1 MCLGASYSEQVKTSE
16 VVQVAVEGVDQL
28 ETYFGAYL
36 PQFFYAMLA
45 PLTLF
50 VVLCFVSVPAAVV
63 LLVCVPLIPVAIAAV
78 QTWAKKLLSKYWGQY
93 TALGDT
99 FLENLQ
105 GLTTLKIYQADAFK
119 NDEMNVEAEKFRKI
133 TMKVLTMQLNSIT
146 IMDLIAYGG
155 ALLIVLLAAD
165 FFIPMRQLGSFFHI
179 AMNGM
184 AASDKIFRLLDLP
197 EPAHG
202 GVSCPAGDIVCR
214 GLRFSYEPEREILHG
229 VDLTIPQGKFV
240 SLVGE
245 SGCGKSTI
253 SALLMGRNKG
263 YTGSVA
269 IGGAEL
275 RNIEKASLMRRITY
289 VSHQSYLFKGT
300 VRDNLLMGK
309 PGAGDDEL
317 WSALTQVNLADFL
330 RGEAGLDRGDLI
342 SVITSDIEL
351 LKFFYAHTISP
362 AAIAALFTLIMC
374 LFIGHY
380 HALLGLLAL
389 AAYVCVGVVIPL
401 ITSRRSGDTGM
412 RFRTES
418 GALSAFVLDSL
429 RGLNETIQYDQ
440 GAERRAEM
448 DARTDALSKEEA
460 KLKRLTGQNM
470 GITNTAILLFD
481 LAMLVSSA
489 ALVQRGELTFDG
501 ALIAVLALFSSFG
514 PTVALANLGA
524 TLQNTFAA
532 GNRVLDILD
541 EEPVVDEVTGQKEV
555 EFTGAEAEHVTFSY
569 GGEDILSDVSVRF
582 PERSVVGIVG
592 RSGSG
597 KSTLLKL
604 LMRFWDVRKG
614 RVRLS
619 GTDVSSI
626 NTGNLREMESFV
638 TQETHL
644 FHDSIKNNLRIAKLD
659 ATDDEIVAACKKAA
673 VHDFIMTLPQG
684 YDTLSGGE
692 RQRLGLARAFLHDA
706 PLMLLDEPTSN
717 LDSLN
722 EAVILKSLHEQCA
735 GKTVVLVSHRASTM
749 RIADTVYSVEHGRMS

>member
-1 MCLGASYSEQVKTSE
+1 MKKRSGFTVMARLIRLVKPLSGYMVLAILMGLVGHLCAAFITIFGGFAVLDLLGFTTPVALKT
-16 VVQVAVEGVDQL
+16 
-28 ETYFGAYL
+28 T
-36 PQFFYAMLA
+36 
-45 PLTLF
+45 F
-50 VVLCFVSVPAAVV
+50 VCV
-63 LLVCVPLIPVAIAAV
+63 LLFALVRGVFRYAEQSCNHFIAF
-78 QTWAKKLLSKYWGQY
+78 KLL
-93 TALGDT
+93 ALIRD
-99 FLENLQ
+99 
-105 GLTTLKIYQADAFK
+105 K
-119 NDEMNVEAEKFRKI
+119 VFR
-133 TMKVLTMQLNSIT
+133 
-146 IMDLIAYGG
+146 
-155 ALLIVLLAAD
+155 AL
-165 FFIPMRQLGSFFHI
+165 R
-179 AMNGM
+179 
-184 AASDKIFRLLDLP
+184 RL
-197 EPAHG
+197 
-202 GVSCPAGDIVCR
+202 CPAK
-214 GLRFSYEPEREILHG
+214 LE
-229 VDLTIPQGKFV
+229 
-240 SLVGE
+240 
-245 SGCGKSTI
+245 
-253 SALLMGRNKG
+253 GR
-263 YTGSVA
+263 
-269 IGGAEL
+269 
-275 RNIEKASLMRRITY
+275 
-289 VSHQSYLFKGT
+289 
-300 VRDNLLMGK
+300 
-309 PGAGDDEL
+309 
-317 WSALTQVNLADFL
+317 
-330 RGEAGLDRGDLI
+330 DRGDLI

-351 LKFFYAHTISP
+351 LEVFYAHTISP

-389 AAYVCVGVVIPL
+389 AAYICVGVVIPL

-429 RGLNETIQYDQ
+429 RGLNETIQYDR

-501 ALIAVLALFSSFG
+501 ALIAALALFSSFG

-541 EEPVVDEVTGQKEV
+541 EAPVVDEVTGQPEV

-582 PERSVVGIVG
+582 PEGSVVGIVG

-604 LMRFWDVRKG
+604 LMRFWDVQKG

-619 GTDVSSI
+619 DTDVSRI

-673 VHDFIMTLPQG
+673 VHEFIMTLPQG
-684 YDTLSGGE
+684 YDTRVANDAESISQGQ
-692 RQRLGLARAFLHDA
+692 RQLLTIARVLLNNPAILI
-706 PLMLLDEPTSN
+706 LDEATSSVDTRTE
-717 LDSLN
+717 L
-722 EAVILKSLHEQCA
+722 AI
-735 GKTVVLVSHRASTM
+735 GRAM
-749 RIADTVYSVEHGRMS
+749 DALMHGRTSFVIAHRLSTIVDADLILVMDHGNIIEQGTHKELLAAEGAYADLYLSQFA

>member
-1 MCLGASYSEQVKTSE
+1 MKKRSGFTVMARLIGLVKPLSGYMVLAILMGLVGHLCAAFITIFGGFAVLDLLGFATPVALKT
-16 VVQVAVEGVDQL
+16 
-28 ETYFGAYL
+28 T
-36 PQFFYAMLA
+36 
-45 PLTLF
+45 F
-50 VVLCFVSVPAAVV
+50 VCV
-63 LLVCVPLIPVAIAAV
+63 LLF
-78 QTWAKKLLSKYWGQY
+78 
-93 TALGDT
+93 AL
-99 FLENLQ
+99 
-105 GLTTLKIYQADAFK
+105 
-119 NDEMNVEAEKFRKI
+119 V
-133 TMKVLTMQLNSIT
+133 
-146 IMDLIAYGG
+146 
-155 ALLIVLLAAD
+155 
-165 FFIPMRQLGSFFHI
+165 
-179 AMNGM
+179 
-184 AASDKIFRLLDLP
+184 
-197 EPAHG
+197 
-202 GVSCPAGDIVCR
+202 
-214 GLRFSYEPEREILHG
+214 
-229 VDLTIPQGKFV
+229 
-240 SLVGE
+240 
-245 SGCGKSTI
+245 
-253 SALLMGRNKG
+253 
-263 YTGSVA
+263 
-269 IGGAEL
+269 
-275 RNIEKASLMRRITY
+275 
-289 VSHQSYLFKGT
+289 
-300 VRDNLLMGK
+300 
-309 PGAGDDEL
+309 
-317 WSALTQVNLADFL
+317 
-330 RGEAGLDRGDLI
+330 RGDLI

-351 LKFFYAHTISP
+351 LEVFYAHTISP

-401 ITSRRSGDTGM
+401 ITSRRSCDTGM

-429 RGLNETIQYDQ
+429 RGLNETIQYDR

-541 EEPVVDEVTGQKEV
+541 EEPVVDEVSGQKEV

-582 PERSVVGIVG
+582 PEGSGVGIVG

-604 LMRFWDVRKG
+604 LMRFWDVQKG

-673 VHDFIMTLPQG
+673 LIVERDLDPILAQHITQLPMAAVRDG
-684 YDTLSGGE
+684 DADVGIPRRKGRERAVELSPCIGAQVADLQIRRLALGNL
-692 RQRLGLARAFLHDA
+692 RRLGAHAVAVRCEQQALTVKVFARR
-706 PLMLLDEPTSN
+706 
-717 LDSLN
+717 
-722 EAVILKSLHEQCA
+722 HER
-735 GKTVVLVSHRASTM
+735 K
-749 RIADTVYSVEHGRMS
+749 